1 MEKRVVLF
9 LVLSLGIIF
18 GYDLLLKELGYSP
31 FSNSP
36 IIDEE
41 IRQDDSLDD
50 SGKDRTSSLP
60 ADPAPEHSSDSSN
73 DSEAAAEQNPAINEE
88 TIVVDTPL
96 VRVGLSNQGAVI
108 TSWELKK
115 FLTQTE
121 DNIPVELVYPNG
133 QYPGPLTLRSEGHE
147 ELSSHASA

>member
-41 IRQDDSLDD
+41 IRQPDLP
-50 SGKDRTSSLP
+50 GEPRTP
-60 ADPAPEHSSDSSN
+60 P
-73 DSEAAAEQNPAINEE
+73 
-88 TIVVDTPL
+88 T
-96 VRVGLSNQGAVI
+96 
-108 TSWELKK
+108 
-115 FLTQTE
+115 
-121 DNIPVELVYPNG
+121 
-133 QYPGPLTLRSEGHE
+133 
-147 ELSSHASA
+147 

>member
-41 IRQDDSLDD
+41 IYKADS
-50 SGKDRTSSLP
+50 K
-60 ADPAPEHSSDSSN
+60 
-73 DSEAAAEQNPAINEE
+73 SE
-88 TIVVDTPL
+88 
-96 VRVGLSNQGAVI
+96 
-108 TSWELKK
+108 
-115 FLTQTE
+115 
-121 DNIPVELVYPNG
+121 IPN
-133 QYPGPLTLRSEGHE
+133 
-147 ELSSHASA
+147 

>member
-41 IRQDDSLDD
+41 IRQPDSL
-50 SGKDRTSSLP
+50 GEPRTDRTSS
-60 ADPAPEHSSDSSN
+60 APSDLAQESSTISSDN
-73 DSEAAAEQNPAINEE
+73 SEM
-88 TIVVDTPL
+88 V
-96 VRVGLSNQGAVI
+96 S
-108 TSWELKK
+108 
-115 FLTQTE
+115 
-121 DNIPVELVYPNG
+121 
-133 QYPGPLTLRSEGHE
+133 RSGCRGGRGNYRR
-147 ELSSHASA
+147 

>member
-41 IRQDDSLDD
+41 ISQVDSPTESQADI
-50 SGKDRTSSLP
+50 SSSVPSRLF
-60 ADPAPEHSSDSSN
+60 ARKYYH
-73 DSEAAAEQNPAINEE
+73 
-88 TIVVDTPL
+88 
-96 VRVGLSNQGAVI
+96 
-108 TSWELKK
+108 
-115 FLTQTE
+115 
-121 DNIPVELVYPNG
+121 
-133 QYPGPLTLRSEGHE
+133 LR
-147 ELSSHASA
+147 LFR